1 MKSGWSN
8 SEKTPP
14 LARPPKPGIRPQ
26 TVNSLPLSI
35 PLMKLI
41 YMAGKGGVGKSV
53 CSAATGIWTARQ
65 GLETLAFS
73 MDPAHSLSDI
83 FDLDIGGQPKRISE
97 HLYAFEPDLTV
108 ESQGFFRRYK
118 NIFTALFGLFEVEV
132 KPEDFGSMPGV
143 NELIFMD
150 KLNDIYVEKKYDIV
164 VIDSA
169 PTAMVLPL
177 LQLPSITTGF
187 VTRVLGMRNKWLGV
201 LNLLEAG
208 FGDSILKEVRSM
220 RIKAETMRNALLD
233 PQTARITV
241 VTIPEKA
248 AVMESQR
255 LIETVESHGVCVSSI
270 VINHVIKEC
279 GCDFCSR
286 KIASQDA
293 YIQDLKQR
301 YGGKSIAILPD
312 YGAEVKGD
320 ALSQVAEDLY
330 GAGQLVA

>member
-1 MKSGWSN
+1 
-8 SEKTPP
+8 
-14 LARPPKPGIRPQ
+14 
-26 TVNSLPLSI
+26 
-35 PLMKLI
+35 MKLI

-53 CSAATGIWTARQ
+53 CSAATGIWTARL

-97 HLYAFEPDLTV
+97 HLYAFEPDLTL
-108 ESQGFFRRYK
+108 ESQSFFRRYK
-118 NIFTALFGLFEVEV
+118 NILTALFGLFEVEV

-150 KLNDIYVEKKYDIV
+150 KLNDIYVEKKYDVV

-187 VTRVLGMRNKWLGV
+187 VTRVLGMRNRWIGV

-208 FGDSILKEVRSM
+208 FGDSILKEVRAM

-233 PQTARITV
+233 PQTASITV

-255 LIETVESHGVCVSSI
+255 LIETVESHGVCVSAI

-279 GCDFCSR
+279 DCDFCSR
-286 KIASQDA
+286 KMASQNA

-301 YGGKSIAILPD
+301 YDGKSIAILPD

>member
-1 MKSGWSN
+1 
-8 SEKTPP
+8 
-14 LARPPKPGIRPQ
+14 
-26 TVNSLPLSI
+26 
-35 PLMKLI
+35 
-41 YMAGKGGVGKSV
+41 
-53 CSAATGIWTARQ
+53 
-65 GLETLAFS
+65 
-73 MDPAHSLSDI
+73 
-83 FDLDIGGQPKRISE
+83 
-97 HLYAFEPDLTV
+97 
-108 ESQGFFRRYK
+108 
-118 NIFTALFGLFEVEV
+118 
-132 KPEDFGSMPGV
+132 
-143 NELIFMD
+143 
-150 KLNDIYVEKKYDIV
+150 VEKKYDVV

-208 FGDSILKEVRSM
+208 FGDSILKEVRAM
-220 RIKAETMRNALLD
+220 RVKAETMRNALLD
-233 PQTARITV
+233 PKTAGITV

-255 LIETVESHGVCVSSI
+255 LIETVESHGVSVKAI

-279 GCDFCSR
+279 DCDFCSR
-286 KIASQDA
+286 KMSSQDA

-320 ALSQVAEDLY
+320 ALFQVVEDLY
-330 GAGQLVA
+330 GAGQLAA

>member
-1 MKSGWSN
+1 
-8 SEKTPP
+8 
-14 LARPPKPGIRPQ
+14 
-26 TVNSLPLSI
+26 
-35 PLMKLI
+35 MKLI

-83 FDLDIGGQPKRISE
+83 FDQNIGGQPKRISE
-97 HLYAFEPDLTV
+97 HLYAFEPDLTL
-108 ESQGFFRRYK
+108 ESQSFFRRYK
-118 NIFTALFGLFEVEV
+118 HILTALFGLFEVEV
-132 KPEDFGSMPGV
+132 KPEDFGNMPGV

-150 KLNDIYVEKKYDIV
+150 KLNDIYVEKKYDVV

-208 FGDSILKEVRSM
+208 FGDSILKEVRAM
-220 RIKAETMRNALLD
+220 RVKAETMRNALLD
-233 PQTARITV
+233 PETASITV

-255 LIETVESHGVCVSSI
+255 LIETVESHGVSVKAI

-279 GCDFCSR
+279 DCDFCSR
-286 KIASQDA
+286 KMSSQDA
-293 YIQDLKQR
+293 HIQDLRQR

-320 ALSQVAEDLY
+320 ALFQVAEDLY
-330 GAGQLVA
+330 GAGQLAA